1 MSLFVFLL
9 DVCLPLFP
17 LLLLILLL
25 LFDFVQ
31 ALPVGELAEAL
42 EFARVAANGDRISW

>member
-1 MSLFVFLL
+1 MSLFVVLL
-9 DVCLPLFP
+9 DVCL
-17 LLLLILLL
+17 LLLLLLVLLLL

-42 EFARVAANGDRISW
+42 EFARVAVNGDRISW

>member
-1 MSLFVFLL
+1 MSLFVVLFDVFL
-9 DVCLPLFP
+9 P
-17 LLLLILLL
+17 LLLFLLLLLL